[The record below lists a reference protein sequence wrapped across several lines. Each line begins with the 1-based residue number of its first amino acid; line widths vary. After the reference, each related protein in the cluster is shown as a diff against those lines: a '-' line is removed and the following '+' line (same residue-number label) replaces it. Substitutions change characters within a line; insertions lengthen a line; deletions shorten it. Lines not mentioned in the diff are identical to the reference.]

1 MVGGKAP
8 MFGSLELVFS
18 ISAVLISAATSYFTV
33 WNARYLLGATTTKV
47 NWQAQTSSS
56 RDADKPVEA
65 TYRIFVKP
73 RIIFTHRGTRSVV
86 VTKIAL
92 IRPKTAGAE
101 EVIVERLGEETSHV
115 FQPNNVLEISP
126 EFPLPRLH
134 NDFEQFRERWNLVFT
149 VVDHKGRRSDP
160 QIPLLDV
167 MYRLTPD
174 SKDPEA
180 APNLS
185 IDLDYQRRPIPVVK
199 SGWLASWM

>member
-1 MVGGKAP
+1 
-8 MFGSLELVFS
+8 MFGSWELFFS

-33 WNARYLLGATTTKV
+33 WNARYLLGATVTKID
-47 NWQAQTSSS
+47 WQTQKSSS
-56 RDADKPVEA
+56 RNGDEPVEA

-73 RIIFTHRGTRSVV
+73 RIIFTHRGTRPVV

-92 IRPKTAGAE
+92 VRPKTAGAE
-101 EVIVERLGEETSHV
+101 EMIIERLGEETSHV

-134 NDFEQFRERWNLVFT
+134 NDFEPFHERWSLVFT

-167 MYRLTPD
+167 AYRLTPD
-174 SKDPEA
+174 STDPEA

-185 IDLDYQRRPIPVVK
+185 MDLNYQRRPMSVIQ
-199 SGWLASWM
+199 SGWLANWI